1 MNIRSTLMLLTIVLF
16 SLTALS
22 PSAEGQQKLTK
33 TQVSIAYT
41 NIAVQMK
48 TFATALDMYKSDKGS
63 YPKSLSAIYP
73 DYLKSPD
80 KNAVK
85 DKFFDYLPSKD
96 GKSFVLS
103 FNQGG
108 PPGIQVPA
116 GYPRYDSTKG
126 ALEFMPGIKSLTE
139 FVDKIVP

>member
-1 MNIRSTLMLLTIVLF
+1 MNIRSKIISAMIVLF
-16 SLTALS
+16 SLIALS
-22 PSAEGQQKLTK
+22 PPAGGQQKLTK
-33 TQVSIAYT
+33 GQVSIAYT
-41 NIAVQMK
+41 NITVQMK

-63 YPKSLSAIYP
+63 YPQSLSAIYP
-73 DYLKSPD
+73 SYLKSPD
-80 KNAVK
+80 NNPVK
-85 DKFFDYLPSKD
+85 DKFFDYHPSKD

-108 PPGIQVPA
+108 PPGIQVPT

-126 ALEFMPGIKSLTE
+126 AVEYMPGIKSLTE